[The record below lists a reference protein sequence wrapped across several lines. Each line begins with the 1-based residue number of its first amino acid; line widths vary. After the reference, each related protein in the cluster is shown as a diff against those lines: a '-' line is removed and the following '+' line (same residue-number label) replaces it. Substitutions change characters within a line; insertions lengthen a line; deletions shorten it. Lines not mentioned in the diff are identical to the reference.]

1 MCRVGVCRVGRSCT
15 RPTPPAADSLQHPA
29 DAITRCT
36 QQPPSLK
43 KADTSARPLTR
54 IRILPTLFAADRH
67 GPPRGWLQL
76 FQRWRHARFR
86 DPAGPPTTPPCQR
99 PLVGRFVFSAK
110 FICMGKQKNRLTAV
124 QTIYQHAQRNPS
136 PQGRPHHI
144 SHSAKPPGLPWSFN
158 ILLVQPRAVQGRPPD
173 SGNSRKSPR
182 LPCSPRQEITGK
194 FIRQPGYPVA
204 LG

>member
-1 MCRVGVCRVGRSCT
+1 MA
-15 RPTPPAADSLQHPA
+15 RPVQRD
-29 DAITRCT
+29 T
-36 QQPPSLK
+36 QWE
-43 KADTSARPLTR
+43 SARYGTGFGLMIGAHQKRPPGHLASVGSPQLPGVPFGLLPRLIYPTTPL
-54 IRILPTLFAADRH
+54 
-67 GPPRGWLQL
+67 
-76 FQRWRHARFR
+76 
-86 DPAGPPTTPPCQR
+86 TTPPCQR
-99 PLVGRFVFSAK
+99 ALVGHFLFSAK

-194 FIRQPGYPVA
+194 FIRVNQA
-204 LG
+204 TL